1 MVVTKSRSF
10 HRPTVKFNTRVASRP
25 YLVVDVPPDQAG
37 MVQDALDKLAEDSV
51 GLSVQTILLDAL
63 RTASEQAY
71 FWTPEWQARERAAD
85 QAIAEG
91 RVRTFDT
98 MDDMLDFL
106 NAQ

>member
-1 MVVTKSRSF
+1 MLATKSRSLR
-10 HRPTVKFNTRVASRP
+10 HPTVKLNTRIASRP
-25 YLVVDVPPDQAG
+25 YLVVKVPPEQAG
-37 MVQDALDKLAEDSV
+37 MVQNALDRLAQEPAGVSA
-51 GLSVQTILLDAL
+51 QTILLDAL
-63 RTASEQAY
+63 RIASEQAY

-98 MDDMLDFL
+98 MDEMLDFL

>member
-1 MVVTKSRSF
+1 MVVTKN
-10 HRPTVKFNTRVASRP
+10 RPFRRLAVKLNTRVAARP

-37 MVQDALDKLAEDSV
+37 MVQNALDKLAEDSV
-51 GLSVQTILLDAL
+51 GLSAQTILLDAL

-71 FWTPEWQARERAAD
+71 FSTPEWQARERAAD

-98 MDDMLDFL
+98 MDEMLDFL

>member
-1 MVVTKSRSF
+1 
-10 HRPTVKFNTRVASRP
+10 
-25 YLVVDVPPDQAG
+25 
-37 MVQDALDKLAEDSV
+37 MVQNALDKLAEDSV
-51 GLSVQTILLDAL
+51 GLSAQTILLDAL

-71 FWTPEWQARERAAD
+71 FSAPEWQATQSAAD

-98 MDDMLDFL
+98 MDEMLDFL

>member
-1 MVVTKSRSF
+1 MVATRSRPYRRSS
-10 HRPTVKFNTRVASRP
+10 VKLNTRVASRP

-37 MVQDALDKLAEDSV
+37 MVQNALDKLAEDSV
-51 GLSVQTILLDAL
+51 GVSAQTILLDAL
-63 RTASEQAY
+63 RTATEQAY
-71 FWTPEWQARERAAD
+71 FWTPEWQARERAAE
-85 QAIAEG
+85 QAVEEG

>member
-1 MVVTKSRSF
+1 MVATRSRPF
-10 HRPTVKFNTRVASRP
+10 HRPSVKLNTRVASRP

-37 MVQDALDKLAEDSV
+37 MVQNALDKLAEDSV
-51 GLSVQTILLDAL
+51 GLSAQTILLDAL
-63 RTASEQAY
+63 RTATEQAY
-71 FWTPEWQARERAAD
+71 FWTPEWQARERAAE
-85 QAIAEG
+85 QAVEEG